1 MIMTERLVEFLESL
15 DLSAKT
21 YSDAY
26 LELAE
31 RLGRANLGNEKGI
44 NKYMVKLTNAMKIWV
59 ETCERIS
66 Q

>member
-1 MIMTERLVEFLESL
+1 MVMTERLIEFLESL

-26 LELAE
+26 LEPAE
-31 RLGRANLGNEKGI
+31 HLRKANLGNEKGM
-44 NKYMVKLTNAMKIWV
+44 NKYIAKLTNAMKIWV